1 MFMNRI
7 RSHLDEVNLI
17 AKLADLKEEHYRNT
31 LLVTALMDLLI
42 EKGVLSRSEIEARM
56 AAVDQIMSQDPAY
69 PIS

>member
-1 MFMNRI
+1 MNRI

>member
-1 MFMNRI
+1 MNRI
-7 RSHLDEVNLI
+7 RSHMEEVNLI

-42 EKGVLSRSEIEARM
+42 EKGILARGEIEARM
-56 AAVDQIMSQDPAY
+56 ASVDHIMSQGPAY